1 MCVYTGKGAVFS
13 GADIVTWLVS
23 NIAGV
28 KSEEDAEQI
37 GQILLDKGAIFHSE
51 GSGYYII
58 FVS

>member
-1 MCVYTGKGAVFS
+1 MCYIYTGKGAVFS

-23 NIAGV
+23 NVAGV

-51 GSGYYII
+51 GSRY
-58 FVS
+58 